1 MTEGNVAPLTVK
13 LSPRMKAALL
23 VAISE
28 RYTSVSEGIRG
39 ILSDWLREV
48 ESKEAKDDG
57 C

>member
-1 MTEGNVAPLTVK
+1 MTEGNVVTLTLKV
-13 LSPRMKAALL
+13 SPTVKAALCL
-23 VAISE
+23 AISK
-28 RYTSVSEGIRG
+28 RYTTTSEGIRG